1 MDMKEYFAPR
11 QEIET
16 TNAGKMNE
24 EIEALLRMIL
34 ETDELGPERQKRL
47 ESCEFLIILDMGCG
61 STSAA
66 VLDLKG
72 YMGSGDTKLSE
83 YLYPVLWNYKVPSV
97 RDGEMLET
105 ANKQVSIPTL
115 IGYSDL
121 KPLVGPEA
129 LSTGNA
135 CENFKACP
143 SDQNLNKVVLQIAT
157 WDNGRVSR
165 SLREVW
171 QDYFSCIMDQIC
183 LWSGK
188 NRIGQADRQAM
199 RENTLMMVA
208 HPAGGEWAQSSAL
221 KSYRDMIAQGTGL
234 PKENIFTISEAKAVM
249 QYVRRKYGR
258 DLDFDKGVVIIDIGA
273 STIDVEY
280 LARDLSEPYEYSL
293 TMAGRDVDSLLLHY
307 ALEEVFP
314 STMQAYSDPRR
325 LPEEKFF
332 ADYCSCSSALLKWN
346 MRSAKEDIS
355 DAEYDFA
362 QRGRSF
368 EYRLAGSRVVLNAG
382 MLCGLLGDEEKN
394 PLTGAVFGRRSF
406 PVSYPLEMAV
416 YIRSL
421 KAQAHEARPDGF
433 AVQVVEDTWYGHL
446 ENLVRYVMDD
456 LAAGRRRAAQIIVTG
471 GSCRLTGIRPHI
483 WKAVR
488 DSEMGSFVCREDQ
501 ILYMDA
507 ENDYEN
513 SVPFGGGYYVGG
525 LLGRLGALRSFP
537 HRLHDVLFRELGA
550 AAARE
555 ITREVNYLV
564 RGITLDTL
572 AWWKGLPDRN
582 ADGSRD
588 AACSVNSL
596 NERLRSECRRA
607 FSEKGKLDEA
617 VARAVKRITLKESL
631 PDTMREIG
639 ALLDNLAGAKFTGK
653 LGMEEVKVHLPV
665 ESVSGAVRGVDP
677 DALTMDFW
685 QSAGGLLQDL
695 GNAVLTLFGKGIERG
710 DIPRGALYRTAV
722 YDAYKGSGQA
732 AVGSLLEQEIARKL
746 CGEFEKTDIF
756 GIPARIIKGLRQDI
770 LCALYLN

>member
-1 MDMKEYFAPR
+1 MEEYFASR
-11 QEIET
+11 QEMKT
-16 TNAGKMNE
+16 GNAGGMNE
-24 EIEALLRMIL
+24 EIEALLKMIL
-34 ETDELGPERQKRL
+34 ETQELEPERLRRL
-47 ESCEFLIILDMGCG
+47 EGCEFLIILDMGCG

-72 YMGSGDTKLSE
+72 YMASGDTKLSD
-83 YLYPVLWNYKVPSV
+83 YLYPVLWSYKVPSV
-97 RDGEMLET
+97 RDGGTLET
-105 ANKQVSIPTL
+105 AGRQVSIPTL

-121 KPLVGPEA
+121 KPLIGPEA
-129 LSTGNA
+129 LRTGNA

-143 SDQNLNKVVLQIAT
+143 SDQNLNKVVLRIAT
-157 WDNGRVSR
+157 WDGQVSR
-165 SLREVW
+165 RLKEVW
-171 QDYFSCIMDQIC
+171 EDYFGCIMDQIC
-183 LWSGK
+183 LWSRK
-188 NRIGQADRQAM
+188 NRIGPADRQAM

-208 HPAGGEWAQSSAL
+208 HPAGGEWAQKSVL
-221 KSYRDMIAQGTGL
+221 KSYRDMIARGTGL
-234 PKENIFTISEAKAVM
+234 PEENVFTISEAKAVM

-258 DLDFDKGVVIIDIGA
+258 ELDFEKGVVIIDIGA

-280 LARDLSEPYEYSL
+280 LARDLPEPYEYSL
-293 TMAGRDVDSLLLHY
+293 TMAGRDVDFLLLHY
-307 ALEEVFP
+307 GLEEVFP
-314 STMQAYSDPRR
+314 ATMQACPDPRQ
-325 LPEEKFF
+325 LPEEDFF
-332 ADYCSCSSALLKWN
+332 AQHCSCGSALLKWN
-346 MRSAKEDIS
+346 MRSVKEDIS
-355 DAEYDFA
+355 DAEYDSA
-362 QRGRSF
+362 QRGRYF
-368 EYRLAGSRVVLNAG
+368 ESVLAGKKLRMSAG
-382 MLCGLLGDEEKN
+382 MLCGLLGDEERN

-406 PVSYPLEMAV
+406 PVSYPLDMAF

-421 KAQAHEARPDGF
+421 KARTQEVQPEGF

-456 LAAGRRRAAQIIVTG
+456 LAASRRRAAQVIVTG
-471 GSCRLTGIRPHI
+471 GSCRLAGIRPHI

-537 HRLHDVLFRELGA
+537 DRLYGVLFRELKA
-550 AAARE
+550 VAARE

-582 ADGSRD
+582 ADGTRD
-588 AACSVNSL
+588 ANCSVNGL
-596 NERLRSECRRA
+596 NQQLRGQCQKA
-607 FSEKGKLDEA
+607 FRVRGKLDEA
-617 VARAVKRITLKESL
+617 VARAVKRITLGESL

-653 LGMEEVKVHLPV
+653 VGAEGVKVHLPL
-665 ESVSGAVRGVDP
+665 ESVSGAVRRVEP
-677 DALTMDFW
+677 DALTLDFW

-695 GNAVLTLFGKGIERG
+695 GNVFLTLLGKGIEKD
-710 DIPRGALYRTAV
+710 DIPRGASYRSAV
-722 YDAYKGSGQA
+722 YDAYRGSGQA
-732 AVGSLLEQEIARKL
+732 AVGSVLEQEIAGKL
-746 CGEFEKTDIF
+746 QEEFEKTGVF
-756 GIPARIIKGLRQDI
+756 GIPIRIMRELKQDI